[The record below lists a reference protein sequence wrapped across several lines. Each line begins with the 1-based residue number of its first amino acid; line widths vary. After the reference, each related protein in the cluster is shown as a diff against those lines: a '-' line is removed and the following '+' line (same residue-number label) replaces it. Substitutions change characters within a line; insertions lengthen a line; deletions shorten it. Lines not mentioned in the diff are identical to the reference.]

1 MKNPLKNFF
10 LASLLAG
17 LILAVPVAAYPAAP
31 PEVTT
36 LGAASDSCRQWTEAR
51 NDPGTHYQYRQ
62 WIFGFVSGYNSR
74 DPSNQIVPPDSS
86 AVIEWIDNFCKANP
100 QRALYFAAASL
111 AKKMAQP
118 AQPSKPAAQPTKPPA
133 KKP

>member
-1 MKNPLKNFF
+1 MQNF
-10 LASLLAG
+10 LVGSLLAA
-17 LILAVPVAAYPAAP
+17 LILAMPLAAHPAAP
-31 PEVTT
+31 AEVTT
-36 LGAASDSCRQWTEAR
+36 VGAGSDSCRQWTEAR

-62 WIFGFVSGYNSR
+62 WIFGFVSGYNSH

-111 AKKMAQP
+111 AKKMAKS
-118 AQPSKPAAQPTKPPA
+118 AQPPKPAA